1 MSLLRRHP
9 LLCLALIAVALVAL
23 AAGVTGSATV
33 AWADFAVVKS
43 VHLNAVE
50 PPITD
55 WILALT
61 SLADSGV
68 VLVITVGLVALL
80 AGLRHWHGALI
91 LGLSV
96 ALTSLIVDIAKD
108 VVSRPRPADAYAV
121 GDPSGFSF
129 PSGHSATS
137 VALYATAALIAARA
151 LSGSARVAI
160 TIAGALVVVGVGI
173 SRVYLG
179 AHYPTDVLGGWLTGA
194 AVALACWAVVS
205 RLRTAAAGV
214 RLAG

>member
-9 LLCLALIAVALVAL
+9 LLWLGLIAAAVLAL
-23 AAGVTGSATV
+23 AAGVTASTTV
-33 AWADFAVVKS
+33 AWADGAVVKS

-50 PPITD
+50 PPLTD

-61 SLADSGV
+61 SLADTGV
-68 VLVITVGLVALL
+68 VLAITVGLVALL

-96 ALTSLIVDIAKD
+96 VLTHLIVDVAKD

-129 PSGHSATS
+129 PSGHSAIS

-151 LSGSARVAI
+151 LSGSARVAVAV
-160 TIAGALVVVGVGI
+160 AGAVVVLAVGI

-179 AHYPTDVLGGWLTGA
+179 AHYPTDVLAGWLTGA
-194 AVALACWAVVS
+194 AVVLACWAAVS
-205 RLRTAAAGV
+205 RLRPAA
-214 RLAG
+214 RLASG

>member
-1 MSLLRRHP
+1 MSFHRRHP
-9 LLCLALIAVALVAL
+9 LLWLGLIGAALLGL
-23 AAGVTGSATV
+23 AAAVTVSATV
-33 AWADFAVVKS
+33 AWADGLVVRS
-43 VHLNAVE
+43 VHLNAVH
-50 PPITD
+50 PPLTE

-61 SLADSGV
+61 SLADTGV
-68 VLVITVGLVALL
+68 VLVVTIALAALL
-80 AGLRHWHGALI
+80 ALLRHWHGALV

-96 ALTSLIVDIAKD
+96 ALTHGIVDVAKQ

-151 LSGSARVAI
+151 LSGSARVAVAV
-160 TIAGALVVVGVGI
+160 AGALVVLAVGA

-179 AHYPTDVLGGWLTGA
+179 AHYPTDVVAGWLIGA
-194 AVALACWAVVS
+194 AVVLASWAAVS
-205 RLRTAAAGV
+205 RLRPWARVAFG
-214 RLAG
+214 